1 MEDRSP
7 IQVLVR
13 YAQIAGLLTTV
24 GVLYVA
30 RDVLVPLFLGGL
42 FSFALSPLVNR
53 VKRLGCS
60 NAVAVFAS
68 VSVVFLLLSAF
79 LFALW
84 SGALQVADQATEL
97 RAELSLKGNDLRS
110 YMTSF
115 QEKFAGKPA
124 SEIQSAATAP
134 DSMDSMPA
142 DEQSSTAVRAPVAK
156 AAEAEPFRYPD
167 WLGGALLILGPIGN
181 AGVIA
186 VFALFA
192 LLYREDIRDRFTTIV
207 ARGNYV
213 VTTQAINAASAR
225 IGKYLIAQLIINFF
239 YGLLFTVGLLCIGQ
253 FLSHNHSFPY
263 AVPLGMIAGLVRF
276 LPYVGPVIGAVVP
289 IFFALAL
296 FPGYAIA
303 IGVSVLL
310 LILELAFN
318 NVVEPLLYGTSTGV
332 SPVAIILAAVFWG
345 WLWGPVGILLATPL
359 TVCVVVLGEFVPRF
373 RFLSRLLSDKSQI
386 APAVLVYQR
395 LLIGDRYKLTD
406 FLRGLIPQYQ
416 AREFIDLV
424 MVPTIKLIKRDQLA
438 NGKSTGELLSLLE
451 SGTYEAGFAGMH
463 PESNVESS
471 EVAPDASR
479 ANVIGVATRG
489 TEDLFVLKALQ
500 VAFAGTLS
508 ITFVSQQGSPAKV
521 CSEIATS
528 NPEFVLLM
536 NVPPGGLNQTKYWCQ
551 ELRAAGYSG
560 TIVVASLGRFR
571 DFDKRFVQLR
581 QSGANWMTTTV
592 DQTVKKILALAQENP
607 TSSLTTN

>member
-79 LFALW
+79 LFSLW

-276 LPYVGPVIGAVVP
+276 LPCGPGNRCRSTD
-289 IFFALAL
+289 FLC
-296 FPGYAIA
+296 
-303 IGVSVLL
+303 
-310 LILELAFN
+310 
-318 NVVEPLLYGTSTGV
+318 TSTFSWLRDSDRRVRTSVDFRVSIQQRGRTTALRHEHRV

-345 WLWGPVGILLATPL
+345 WLWDRRHSVGDTAHSLRRGARRICAT
-359 TVCVVVLGEFVPRF
+359 
-373 RFLSRLLSDKSQI
+373 LSIFEPPSKRQVADRTCSTCL
-386 APAVLVYQR
+386 PATA
-395 LLIGDRYKLTD
+395 DRRPYKLTD

-451 SGTYEAGFAGMH
+451 SGTYEAGFAGSIRNRM
-463 PESNVESS
+463 SNQARSRRTL
-471 EVAPDASR
+471 VAP
-479 ANVIGVATRG
+479 T
-489 TEDLFVLKALQ
+489 
-500 VAFAGTLS
+500 
-508 ITFVSQQGSPAKV
+508 
-521 CSEIATS
+521 
-528 NPEFVLLM
+528 
-536 NVPPGGLNQTKYWCQ
+536 
-551 ELRAAGYSG
+551 
-560 TIVVASLGRFR
+560 
-571 DFDKRFVQLR
+571 
-581 QSGANWMTTTV
+581 
-592 DQTVKKILALAQENP
+592 
-607 TSSLTTN
+607 